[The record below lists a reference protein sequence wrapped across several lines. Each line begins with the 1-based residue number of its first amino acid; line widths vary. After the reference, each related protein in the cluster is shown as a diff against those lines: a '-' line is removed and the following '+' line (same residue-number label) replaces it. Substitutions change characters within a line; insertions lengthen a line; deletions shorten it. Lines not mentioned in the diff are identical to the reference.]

1 MCLDAHLPTNAHSIL
16 VRQTPTSSVRLA
28 RNQAH
33 AGYSLVIL
41 REHVTDLTD
50 LTPAQLAGFWT
61 DVQHTSRAIQQRFAP
76 KKIDYLVMGTAC
88 HTCTATCSHSTH
100 TTTRAETPTS
110 QTDPRLPS
118 RRNLIAPPGRWPVLG
133 THLSGAIR
141 G

>member
-76 KKIDYLVMGTAC
+76 KKFDYLVMGHRMPHLHC
-88 HTCTATCSHSTH
+88 HLLPQHAHDDP
-100 TTTRAETPTS
+100 RRNPNIA
-110 QTDPRLPS
+110 DGPRLPS
-118 RRNLIAPPGRWPVLG
+118 RRNLIAPPGDGPCLG